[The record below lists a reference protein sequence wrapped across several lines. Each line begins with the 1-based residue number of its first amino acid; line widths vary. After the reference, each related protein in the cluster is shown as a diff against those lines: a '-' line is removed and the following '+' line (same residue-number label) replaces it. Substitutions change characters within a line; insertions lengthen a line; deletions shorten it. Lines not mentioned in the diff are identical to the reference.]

1 VLAGGRSTRFG
12 EADKLAATYRG
23 VPLLHHAVLRLA
35 EVAGDVVVV
44 LGADA
49 PAPTMPPGVPVRF
62 ARDAQPDE
70 GPLAGA
76 AAGLALVDRDLALL
90 VGGDMP
96 DASTPVLLELLRV
109 AAEAPVDAVALQDG
123 DAFRPLPVVVGATA
137 AHAAAHELL
146 HRGERSLRAWLQAM
160 RVAVIDETTWT
171 GLDPQRRILHD
182 VDTADDLG

>member
-1 VLAGGRSTRFG
+1 MLAGGRSTRFG
-12 EADKLAATYRG
+12 ETDKLAATYRG

-49 PAPTMPPGVPVRF
+49 SAPTMPPGVPVRF
-62 ARDAQPDE
+62 AHDAQPDE

-96 DASTPVLLELLRV
+96 DASTPVLLEMLRV

-123 DAFRPLPVVVGATA
+123 DAFRPLPVVVGAAA

-160 RVAVIDETTWT
+160 RVAVIDETTWA
-171 GLDPQRRILHD
+171 GLDPQRRTLHD